1 MRDRVDR
8 IGKRRDQLARQ
19 GVPCV
24 RSREVNRVNSL
35 DNTVHDEHAR
45 KRSKRKGRYLPVMLP
60 YEVRDGVHV
69 LFLQPNPEKP
79 RGGVV
84 VLDAWLIREIKA
96 TLTVIAAEKPK
107 GFVLASG
114 STRVFVAGADL
125 AEIDALDDAGLDAY
139 LRAGAEAF
147 AMIPALGCPSAAAIH
162 GATLGGGL
170 EIAMHCDALVAAMP
184 AEGGKPWQVGL
195 PEAGLCICPGWGGTQ
210 MLPARILPALAIERT
225 ATGQTW
231 ACGEAP
237 TCLFDVRA
245 DVGSGAEGAIAAAI
259 SWVKA
264 QDTSTGCFVSMKAPR
279 RAISPKNAAAMT
291 PVCDEL
297 ALTAGATKHGTAC
310 LDAVRVGLA
319 QGWDAAVACERAHL
333 VKLRHTPEARAKLDG
348 FLKK

>member
-1 MRDRVDR
+1 
-8 IGKRRDQLARQ
+8 
-19 GVPCV
+19 
-24 RSREVNRVNSL
+24 
-35 DNTVHDEHAR
+35 
-45 KRSKRKGRYLPVMLP
+45 MLP

-84 VLDAWLIREIKA
+84 VLDAWLIGEIKA
-96 TLTVIAAEKPK
+96 ALTRIAAEKPK
-107 GFVLASG
+107 GFVLASA

-162 GATLGGGL
+162 GAALGGGL

-231 ACGEAP
+231 ACGDAP

-245 DVGSGAEGAIAAAI
+245 DAGSGAEGVIAAAI
-259 SWVKA
+259 NWVKS
-264 QDTSTGCFVSMKAPR
+264 QDASTGCFVSMHAPR
-279 RAISPKNAAAMT
+279 RAISPKSAAAMA

-297 ALTAGATKHGTAC
+297 AASAGATKHGAAC
-310 LDAVRVGLA
+310 IDAVRVGIA
-319 QGWDAAVACERAHL
+319 NGWDAAVACERAHL
-333 VKLRHTPEARAKLDG
+333 VKLRHTPEARAKLDA

>member
-1 MRDRVDR
+1 
-8 IGKRRDQLARQ
+8 
-19 GVPCV
+19 
-24 RSREVNRVNSL
+24 
-35 DNTVHDEHAR
+35 
-45 KRSKRKGRYLPVMLP
+45 MLP
-60 YEVRDGVHV
+60 YVVRDGVHV
-69 LFLQPNPEKP
+69 MFLQPNPAKP

-84 VLDAWLIREIKA
+84 VLDAWLIGEIKA
-96 TLTVIAAEKPK
+96 TLAAIAAEKPK
-107 GFVLASG
+107 GFVLASA

-125 AEIDALDDAGLDAY
+125 AEIDALDDAGLHAY
-139 LRAGAEAF
+139 LKAGAEAF

-231 ACGEAP
+231 SSGEAP
-237 TCLFDVRA
+237 QCLFDVRA
-245 DVGSGAEGAIAAAI
+245 EAGSGADGALAAAI
-259 SWVKA
+259 GWVKA
-264 QDTSTGCFVSMKAPR
+264 QDASTGCFVSMHAPR
-279 RAISPKNAAAMT
+279 RTISPKNAAAIA

-297 ALTAGATKHGTAC
+297 AATVGGTKHGAAC
-310 LDAVRVGLA
+310 IDAVRVGLA
-319 QGWDAAVACERAHL
+319 NGWDAAIACERDHL

>member
-1 MRDRVDR
+1 MRAILR
-8 IGKRRDQLARQ
+8 A
-19 GVPCV
+19 
-24 RSREVNRVNSL
+24 
-35 DNTVHDEHAR
+35 
-45 KRSKRKGRYLPVMLP
+45 MLP
-60 YEVRDGVHV
+60 YEIRDGVHV

-84 VLDAWLIREIKA
+84 VLDAWLIGEIRA
-96 TLTVIAAEKPK
+96 TLAAIAVEQPT
-107 GFVLASG
+107 GFVLASA
-114 STRVFVAGADL
+114 SPRVFVAGADL

-162 GATLGGGL
+162 GAALGGGL

-184 AEGGKPWQVGL
+184 AADAKPWQVGL

-210 MLPARILPALAIERT
+210 TLPARILPALAIERT

-231 ACGEAP
+231 PIGDAP
-237 TCLFDVRA
+237 QCLFDVRA
-245 DVGSGAEGAIAAAI
+245 DAGSGTEGAIAAAVE
-259 SWVKA
+259 WVKA
-264 QDTSTGCFVSMKAPR
+264 QDASSGCFAPMREPR
-279 RAISPKNAAAMT
+279 RAISPRNAAAIA

-297 ALTAGATKHGTAC
+297 AASVGATTHGAAV

-333 VKLRHTPEARAKLDG
+333 VRLRHTPEARAKLDA
-348 FLKK
+348 FLKR